1 MTARNSSSSSSNSS
15 CLSTAVKYMRL
26 WKDTVG
32 NFQRQKSRSTKHS
45 SIGSKKS
52 GKKGLFAPVA
62 HRLVEIGGDNKTN
75 LSCGGEYGNSG
86 AVQLQNLTKL
96 LFDCELDVNKSCN
109 PANYPQHNDTSL
121 QSCATQIEAFEN
133 ATSACMKMTINM
145 KTSEVSSVCSC
156 WLNTSLANISS
167 TVSDCKI
174 QDTQKL
180 ITEQKAACTSAFA
193 KCRKYEDDAIP
204 AISACAS
211 SQSKLTAKVG
221 GKIFRNIRIR
231 TSDELLSL
239 SISKCL
245 NFKRDYLKQTDRED

>member
-1 MTARNSSSSSSNSS
+1 
-15 CLSTAVKYMRL
+15 MRL

-86 AVQLQNLTKL
+86 AAQLQNLTKL
-96 LFDCELDVNKSCN
+96 LFDCELEVNKSCN
-109 PANYPQHNDTSL
+109 PANYPKFNDTSL
-121 QSCATQIEAFEN
+121 QSCVTQMEAFEN

-145 KTSEVSSVCSC
+145 KSSAVSSVCSC

-167 TVSDCKI
+167 SISGCKI
-174 QDTQKL
+174 QETGKL
-180 ITEQKAACTSAFA
+180 ITQQKAACTSAFA

-221 GKIFRNIRIR
+221 GGWREKIF
-231 TSDELLSL
+231 
-239 SISKCL
+239 
-245 NFKRDYLKQTDRED
+245 